1 MIILIN
7 QCQIKKVIFFFGDK
21 KIVGKVAWD
30 SEAICFMSNIS
41 KDVSGGTLFT
51 KIRFEIEDYAKKS
64 NLDTIT
70 IDVIMNAK
78 PEISQFYDNPI
89 KDEFESHHGIV
100 KKLEINPKYENYFL
114 TFAYDN
120 TLRIYRDHNRDPLL
134 VLNFD
139 QEITMA
145 CWVPINP
152 NLIVVALMDGSLSFY
167 DLSISFEE
175 PQEKIQDQMAS
186 NAGAWVVDLIF
197 FEDHEIMISAYNN
210 GNMYIYQI
218 NSAYKSSAFLLDQ
231 IYCN

>member
-1 MIILIN
+1 MADKLKYPKRGYLFEKSLKGIQTRVSCTSMGQKPHLRNHFIVGSEGGYVFNCELEPVIN
-7 QCQIKKVIFFFGDK
+7 DNTYKPMLDK
-21 KIVGKVAWD
+21 KMGKVAWD

-175 PQEKIQDQMAS
+175 P
-186 NAGAWVVDLIF
+186 
-197 FEDHEIMISAYNN
+197 
-210 GNMYIYQI
+210 
-218 NSAYKSSAFLLDQ
+218 
-231 IYCN
+231 